1 MQKHFTA
8 RNLVLAACLIATAIS
23 AHAGFIDPQ
32 MAMAFG
38 ALGMTQMTNAQ
49 ARVIDPILTE
59 YAQGY
64 RNADMVGLNLF
75 PYVPVMQRGGKII
88 AFGKEDFAL
97 YNTSRAP
104 GANTKRVQFGFSSTP
119 YTLEQHALEA
129 VAPWELQQEASVVA
143 KVNLANMSVRKVQ
156 NVIAL
161 RLEKAQAD
169 IATTAASYAASNKA
183 TLSGTSQWSDY
194 TGTSNPSKDI
204 ETAKEAIRAQIGRRG
219 NTVLLSAQAFKACK
233 QHPAIIDRLKY
244 TGRDSVTTDLL
255 ASLWDVDRVV
265 VGDAVYTDNTG
276 TITDV
281 WGKFVVVAYTNTAS
295 VADLGEPSYG
305 YTYRLEGAPLVEE
318 GYADK
323 NAKSDIYPVTDEVS
337 PVLAAALSGYL
348 ISAVVA

>member
-1 MQKHFTA
+1 MGQQT
-8 RNLVLAACLIATAIS
+8 TS
-23 AHAGFIDPQ
+23 
-32 MAMAFG
+32 
-38 ALGMTQMTNAQ
+38 Q
-49 ARVIDPILTE
+49 ARVIDPILSE
-59 YAQGY
+59 VAQGY

-97 YNTSRAP
+97 YNTQRAP
-104 GANTKRVQFGFSSTP
+104 GANTKRIQFG
-119 YTLEQHALEA
+119 YAAGNYALEQHALEA

-143 KVNLANMSVRKVQ
+143 QVNLANMAVRKVQ
-156 NVIAL
+156 NIIAL

-169 IATTAASYAASNKA
+169 IATNAASYAASNKT

-194 TGTSNPSKDI
+194 SGTSNPSKDI

-233 QHPAIIDRLKY
+233 QHPAIIDRIKY
-244 TGRDSVTTDLL
+244 TGRDVVTTDLL

-265 VGDAVYTDNTG
+265 VGDAVYADASG
-276 TITDV
+276 TLTDV
-281 WGKFVVVAYTNTAS
+281 WGKFVVVAYTNLGS
-295 VADLGEPSYG
+295 VADFGEPTYG
-305 YTYRLEGAPLVEE
+305 YTYRLDGAPFVEE

-337 PVLAAALSGYL
+337 PVLTAALSGYL
-348 ISAVVA
+348 ISAAVA